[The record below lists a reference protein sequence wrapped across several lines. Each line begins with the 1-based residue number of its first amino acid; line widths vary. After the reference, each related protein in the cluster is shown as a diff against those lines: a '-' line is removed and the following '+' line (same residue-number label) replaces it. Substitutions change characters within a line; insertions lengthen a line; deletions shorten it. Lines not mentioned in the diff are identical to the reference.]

1 MKKHLWVE
9 EYSPQTINDCILPE
23 QLTGAFQSITELPNM
38 LLTGDPGVGKTT
50 VARVLAETHD
60 LDVMF
65 MNASSER
72 GIDEV
77 RNKIKTFA
85 STTSLYG
92 GYKMLLLD
100 EADNMT
106 ADAQKAL
113 RAMIEEFQSNCR

>member
-1 MKKHLWVE
+1 
-9 EYSPQTINDCILPE
+9 
-23 QLTGAFQSITELPNM
+23 
-38 LLTGDPGVGKTT
+38 
-50 VARVLAETHD
+50 
-60 LDVMF
+60 

-72 GIDEV
+72 GIDEC
-77 RNKIKTFA
+77 NKIKTFA

-113 RAMIEEFQSNCR
+113 RAMIEEFQSNCRFVLTANYPQVVGRCTLAFDRVCVLSLSLTLR

>member
-1 MKKHLWVE
+1 
-9 EYSPQTINDCILPE
+9 CILPS
-23 QLTGAFQSITELPNM
+23 QLKGEFQAITELPNM

-50 VARVLAETHD
+50 VARVLADTHD

-113 RAMIEEFQSNCR
+113 RAMI